1 MTGQRGGYVDA
12 VEAMANTVYEEGAAE
27 WGFDSLSGEYCKGEA
42 MSLFLAICGSILFL
56 DRVGKFLE
64 KAEAT
69 DWFTCRD
76 RRADGWKV
84 R

>member
-1 MTGQRGGYVDA
+1 
-12 VEAMANTVYEEGAAE
+12 
-27 WGFDSLSGEYCKGEA
+27 

-84 R
+84 RR